1 MLTIGV
7 VTYLVGLFNSAM
19 EFNELGYYFTA
30 LLLGL
35 YGAIS
40 LQKTVRDLAGFKG
53 LDEHEDAEYD
63 APPKPPY

>member
-19 EFNELGYYFTA
+19 EFNELGYYFTV

-35 YGAIS
+35 YGAFS
-40 LQKTVRDLAGFKG
+40 LQKTAATELREAPQQPCTTALLG
-53 LDEHEDAEYD
+53 LW
-63 APPKPPY
+63 